1 MTEQAKQELRELI
14 QGGETLAVEFKGDW
28 SGNKQSPNN
37 PGLPD
42 KDLTEAL
49 VALANTEGGYLLL
62 GVEDDSTMTD
72 VRPRHQDE
80 KGLMAM
86 VTHRTIPFLSVN
98 AVLCELDGH
107 TVMRIEVPKSRQL
120 IATTEGVL
128 LRRRLK
134 TDGKPEAVPFY
145 PHEFMSRQSSFG
157 DIDPSAIVMEEIA
170 YNQLDGLQR
179 LRLRQM
185 IEVYHGDATLK
196 DLSDEELDLA
206 LQLVVEKNGDLHPTV
221 TGLLILGTEKLL
233 RQHLPTYEVAFQMLE
248 GTEVRRNI
256 FYRKPLLETFEAVSK
271 EFSTLIREEELEVGL
286 FRVPVPNYDE
296 RAFREAFV
304 NALTHRDLNL
314 LGTVIVLIDDH
325 GLTIS
330 NPGGFVD
337 GVTIHN
343 LLVVHPH
350 SRNPLLADVIK
361 RIGLAER
368 TGRGID
374 RIYEGLIRYGR
385 PAPDYSAS
393 GEASVSVFLNNAQA
407 NLAFMRMYMTASDKP
422 LPLDSLIILS
432 ALLHE
437 KQLSIGELQVEIQK
451 NEKTVHAEVEELV
464 ELGLITPHGNG
475 RGRTYMISAEMYAKA
490 GNKAAFVRQA
500 GFTRVQHEQMILSFI
515 DAHGSIKRGDVMEL
529 CHLSGKQAT
538 RCLYLLKGKGYI
550 EQKGTRKTAFYIR
563 KKLVEKA

>member
-1 MTEQAKQELRELI
+1 MTEQAKQELRELV
-14 QGGETLAVEFKGDW
+14 QGGETLTVEFKGDW
-28 SGNKQSPNN
+28 SGNKQTPNN

-49 VALANTEGGYLLL
+49 VALANTEGGCLLL
-62 GVEDDSTMTD
+62 GVEDDGAMTD

-80 KGLMAM
+80 KGLMAL

-98 AVLCELDGH
+98 AILCELDGH
-107 TVMRIEVPKSRQL
+107 TIMRIEVPKSRQL

-134 TDGKPEAVPFY
+134 ADGKPEAVPFY

-157 DIDPSAIVMEEIA
+157 DVDPSAIVIEEIA

-185 IEVYHGDATLK
+185 IEAYHGDATLK
-196 DLSDEELDLA
+196 ELSDEELDLA
-206 LQLVVEKNGDLHPTV
+206 LQLVVMKNGDLHPTV
-221 TGLLILGTEKLL
+221 AGLLILGTEKLL
-233 RQHLPTYEVAFQMLE
+233 RQYLPTYEVAFQMLE

-304 NALTHRDLNL
+304 NSLTHRDYNL
-314 LGTVIVLIDDH
+314 LGTVLVQIDDH

-330 NPGGFVD
+330 NPGSFID
-337 GVTIHN
+337 GVNIHN
-343 LLVVHPH
+343 LLVVRPH

-374 RIYEGLIRYGR
+374 RIYEGLLRYGR

-393 GEASVSVFLNNAQA
+393 DETSVSVYMNNAQA
-407 NLAFMRMYMTASDKP
+407 DLAFMRMHITASDKP
-422 LPLDSLIILS
+422 MPLDSLIILS
-432 ALLHE
+432 SLLHE
-437 KQLSIGELQVEIQK
+437 KQLSITELQAEVQK
-451 NEKTVHAEVEELV
+451 SEKIVHSEVEELV
-464 ELGLITPHGNG
+464 EQGLITPHGNG

-500 GFTRVQHEQMILSFI
+500 GFSKIQQEQMILSFI
-515 DAHGSIKRGDVMEL
+515 DAHESIKRGDVMEL
-529 CHLSGKQAT
+529 CHLSPDQSTRLLTAMRNKNLIQQQGTGKSA
-538 RCLYLLKGKGYI
+538 Y
-550 EQKGTRKTAFYIR
+550 YIR
-563 KKLVEKA
+563 K

>member
-14 QGGETLAVEFKGDW
+14 QGGETLSVEFKGDW
-28 SGNKQSPNN
+28 CGNKQLPNN
-37 PGLPD
+37 SGLPD

-62 GVEDDSTMTD
+62 GVEDDGTMTD

-98 AVLCELDGH
+98 AIFCELDGH
-107 TVMRIEVPKSRQL
+107 TIMRIEVPKSRQL

-134 TDGKPEAVPFY
+134 ADGKPEAVPFY

-185 IEVYHGDATLK
+185 IEAYHGDATLK
-196 DLSDEELDLA
+196 ELSDEELDLA
-206 LQLVVEKNGDLHPTV
+206 LQLVVEKNGVLHPTMA
-221 TGLLILGTEKLL
+221 GLLILGTEKLL
-233 RQHLPTYEVAFQMLE
+233 RQYLPTYEVAFQVLE

-330 NPGGFVD
+330 NPGSFID
-337 GVTIHN
+337 GVNIHN
-343 LLVVHPH
+343 LLVVRPH

-393 GEASVSVFLNNAQA
+393 DETNVSVFLNNAQA
-407 NLAFMRMYMTASDKP
+407 DLAFMRMYMTASDKP

-437 KQLSIGELQVEIQK
+437 KQLSIGELQVEVQK

-464 ELGLITPHGNG
+464 EFGLITPHGNG

-500 GFTRVQHEQMILSFI
+500 GFSRIQQEQMILSFI
-515 DAHGSIKRGDVMEL
+515 DAHGSIKRSEVIEL
-529 CHLSGKQAT
+529 CKVSLSQANSILRQLVKQKSIQMVRNGKYTYYMKQ
-538 RCLYLLKGKGYI
+538 
-550 EQKGTRKTAFYIR
+550 
-563 KKLVEKA
+563 

>member
-1 MTEQAKQELRELI
+1 MTEQSKQELRELV
-14 QGGETLAVEFKGDW
+14 QGGETLTVEFKGDW
-28 SGNKQSPNN
+28 SGNRQSPSNS
-37 PGLPD
+37 GLSD

-49 VALANTEGGYLLL
+49 VALTNTEGGYLLL
-62 GVEDDSTMTD
+62 GVEDDGTLTD
-72 VRPRHQDE
+72 VRPHHHDE

-86 VTHRTIPFLSVN
+86 VAHRTTPFLSVN
-98 AVLCELDGH
+98 AVLYELDGH
-107 TVMRIEVPKSRQL
+107 SIMRVEVPKSRQL

-134 TDGKPEAVPFY
+134 ADGKPEAVPFY
-145 PHEFMSRQSSFG
+145 PHEFLSRQSSFG
-157 DIDPSAIVMEEIA
+157 DIDPSAIVFEEIS

-185 IEVYHGDATLK
+185 IETYHGDATLK
-196 DLSDEELDLA
+196 ELSDVELDLA
-206 LQLVVEKNGDLHPTV
+206 LQLVVEKNGALHPTMA
-221 TGLLILGTEKLL
+221 GLLILGTEKLL
-233 RQHLPTYEVAFQMLE
+233 RQYLNTYEVAFQMLE
-248 GTEVRRNI
+248 GTEVKRNI

-304 NALTHRDLNL
+304 NSLIHRDFNL
-314 LGTVIVLIDDH
+314 LGTVLVQIDDH

-330 NPGGFVD
+330 NPGSFID
-337 GVTIHN
+337 GVNIHN
-343 LLVVHPH
+343 LLVVRPH
-350 SRNPLLADVIK
+350 SRNPLLADIIK

-374 RIYEGLIRYGR
+374 RIYEGLLRYGR

-393 GEASVSVFLNNAQA
+393 DETSVSVYLNNAQA
-407 NLAFMRMYMTASDKP
+407 DLAFMRMHITASDKP
-422 LPLDSLIILS
+422 MPLDSLIILS
-432 ALLHE
+432 SLLHE
-437 KQLSIGELQVEIQK
+437 KQLSITELRAELQKGERI
-451 NEKTVHAEVEELV
+451 VHSEVEELV

-500 GFTRVQHEQMILSFI
+500 GFSKIQQEQMILSFI
-515 DAHGSIKRGDVMEL
+515 DAHGSIKRSEVMEL
-529 CHLSGKQAT
+529 CHLNGKQAT
-538 RCLYLLKGKGYI
+538 RCLSLLKEKGCI
-550 EQKGTRKTAFYIR
+550 EQNGIKKTASYIR
-563 KKLVEKA
+563 KKQKDMP

>member
-1 MTEQAKQELRELI
+1 MSEQSKQELRELI
-14 QGGETLAVEFKGDW
+14 QGGETLTVEFKGDW
-28 SGNKQSPNN
+28 SGNKMAPSN
-37 PGLPD
+37 PGLSD

-49 VALANTEGGYLLL
+49 IALANTEGGFLLL
-62 GVEDDSTMTD
+62 GVEDDGSLTD
-72 VRPRHQDE
+72 VRTKHQDE

-86 VTHRTIPFLSVN
+86 VAHRTTPFLSID
-98 AVLCELDGH
+98 AVLCDLDGH
-107 TVMRIEVPKSRQL
+107 SIMRIEVPKSRQL
-120 IATTEGVL
+120 VATTEGVL

-134 TDGKPEAVPFY
+134 ADGKPEAVPFY
-145 PHEFMSRQSSFG
+145 PHEFLSRQSSFG
-157 DIDPSAIVMEEIA
+157 DIDPSAIIFEEIS
-170 YNQLDGLQR
+170 YKQLDGIQR

-185 IEVYHGDATLK
+185 IETYHGDATLK
-196 DLSDEELDLA
+196 ELSDEELDMA
-206 LQLVVEKNGDLHPTV
+206 LQLVVEKNGALHPTM

-233 RQHLPTYEVAFQMLE
+233 RQYLNTYEVAFQVLE

-304 NALTHRDLNL
+304 NALIHRDFNL
-314 LGTVIVLIDDH
+314 LGAVIVQIDDH

-330 NPGGFVD
+330 NPGSFID
-337 GVTIHN
+337 GVNIHN
-343 LLVVHPH
+343 LLVVRPH

-374 RIYEGLIRYGR
+374 RIYEGLLRYGR

-393 GEASVSVFLNNAQA
+393 DETSVSVYLNNAQA
-407 NLAFMRMYMTASDKP
+407 DLAFMRMHITASDKP
-422 LPLDSLIILS
+422 MPLDSLIILS

-437 KQLSIGELQVEIQK
+437 KQLSIAELQVEVQK
-451 NEKTVHAEVEELV
+451 NEKVVHSEIEELV

-490 GNKAAFVRQA
+490 GNKSAFVRQA
-500 GFTRVQHEQMILSFI
+500 GFSRIQQEQMILSFI

-529 CHLSGKQAT
+529 CHLSGNQAT
-538 RCLYLLKGKGYI
+538 KCLYLLRKKGCIKLNGI
-550 EQKGTRKTAFYIR
+550 RKTASYIR
-563 KKLVEKA
+563 NKKEEDS

>member
-1 MTEQAKQELRELI
+1 MTEQAKQELRELV
-14 QGGETLAVEFKGDW
+14 QGGETLTVEFKGDW
-28 SGNKQSPNN
+28 SGNKQTPNN

-49 VALANTEGGYLLL
+49 VALANTEGGCLLL
-62 GVEDDSTMTD
+62 GVEDDGAMTD

-80 KGLMAM
+80 KGLMAL

-98 AVLCELDGH
+98 AILCELDGH
-107 TVMRIEVPKSRQL
+107 TIMRIEVPKSRQL

-134 TDGKPEAVPFY
+134 ADGKPEAVPFY

-157 DIDPSAIVMEEIA
+157 DVDPSAIVIEEIA

-185 IEVYHGDATLK
+185 IEAYHGDATLK
-196 DLSDEELDLA
+196 ELSDEELDLA
-206 LQLVVEKNGDLHPTV
+206 LQLVVMKNGDLHPTV
-221 TGLLILGTEKLL
+221 AGLLILGTEKLL
-233 RQHLPTYEVAFQMLE
+233 RQYLPTYEVAFQMLE

-304 NALTHRDLNL
+304 NSLTHRDYNL
-314 LGTVIVLIDDH
+314 LGTVLVQIDDH

-330 NPGGFVD
+330 NPGSFID
-337 GVTIHN
+337 GVNIHN
-343 LLVVHPH
+343 LLVVRPH

-374 RIYEGLIRYGR
+374 RIYEGLLRYGR

-393 GEASVSVFLNNAQA
+393 DETSVSVYLNNAQA
-407 NLAFMRMYMTASDKP
+407 DLAFMRMHITASDKP
-422 LPLDSLIILS
+422 MPLDSLIILS
-432 ALLHE
+432 SLLHE
-437 KQLSIGELQVEIQK
+437 KQLSITELQAEVQK
-451 NEKTVHAEVEELV
+451 SEKIVHSEVEELV
-464 ELGLITPHGNG
+464 EQGLITPHGNG

-500 GFTRVQHEQMILSFI
+500 GFSKIQQEQMILSFI
-515 DAHGSIKRGDVMEL
+515 DAHESIKRGDVMEL
-529 CHLSGKQAT
+529 CHLSPDQSTRLLTAMRNKNLIQQQGTGKSA
-538 RCLYLLKGKGYI
+538 Y
-550 EQKGTRKTAFYIR
+550 YIR
-563 KKLVEKA
+563 K

>member
-1 MTEQAKQELRELI
+1 MTEQSKQELRELI
-14 QGGETLAVEFKGDW
+14 QGGETLSVEFKGDW

-62 GVEDDSTMTD
+62 GVEDDGTLTD
-72 VRPRHQDE
+72 VRPHHQDE

-86 VTHRTIPFLSVN
+86 VAHRTTPFLSVN
-98 AVLCELDGH
+98 AVLCELDSH
-107 TVMRIEVPKSRQL
+107 SIMRVEVPKSRQL

-134 TDGKPEAVPFY
+134 ADGKPEAVPFY
-145 PHEFMSRQSSFG
+145 PHEFLSRQSSFG
-157 DIDPSAIVMEEIA
+157 DIDPSAIVLEEIS
-170 YNQLDGLQR
+170 NKQLDGLQR

-185 IEVYHGDATLK
+185 IETYHGDATLK
-196 DLSDEELDLA
+196 ELSDDELDLA
-206 LQLVVEKNGDLHPTV
+206 LQLVVEKNGALHPTMA
-221 TGLLILGTEKLL
+221 GLLILGTEKLL
-233 RQHLPTYEVAFQMLE
+233 RQYLNTYEVAFQVLE

-271 EFSTLIREEELEVGL
+271 EFSTLIREEELDVGL

-304 NALTHRDLNL
+304 NSLIHRDFNI
-314 LGTVIVLIDDH
+314 LGTVLVQIDDH

-330 NPGGFVD
+330 NPGSFID
-337 GVTIHN
+337 GVNIHN
-343 LLVVHPH
+343 LLVVRPH

-374 RIYEGLIRYGR
+374 RIYEGLLRYGR

-393 GEASVSVFLNNAQA
+393 DETSVSVYLNNAQA
-407 NLAFMRMYMTASDKP
+407 DLAFMRMHITASDKP
-422 LPLDSLIILS
+422 MPLDSLIILS

-437 KQLSIGELQVEIQK
+437 KQLSITELQAEVQK
-451 NEKTVHAEVEELV
+451 GERIVHSEVEELV

-500 GFTRVQHEQMILSFI
+500 GFTKIQQEQMILSFI

-529 CHLSGKQAT
+529 CHLSPDQSTRLLTAMRDKCLIQQQGNGKSA
-538 RCLYLLKGKGYI
+538 YYI
-550 EQKGTRKTAFYIR
+550 
-563 KKLVEKA
+563 KK